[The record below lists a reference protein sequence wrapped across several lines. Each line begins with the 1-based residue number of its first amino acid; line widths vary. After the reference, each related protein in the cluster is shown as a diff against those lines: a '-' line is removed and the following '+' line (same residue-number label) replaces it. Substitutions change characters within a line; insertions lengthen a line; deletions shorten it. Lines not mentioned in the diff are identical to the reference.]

1 MKQASH
7 DLNPQ
12 EVAQAAK
19 AIYSIRVSK
28 DVVGGFRNT
37 QIRDKFDL
45 ENTSRFEGNS
55 GIFQSS
61 SGFGVIG
68 KGSGTHSDEAI
79 IVTRGTKTAAD
90 WFSNLIAVSTRS
102 SNNKSVHKGF
112 NNIFNSFDDQLF
124 TKLRLMNP
132 SVVHCVG
139 HSLGGA
145 LATLIAE
152 KIKVENIADP
162 YLYTFGCPRVGDY
175 HFSDSFTRDIG
186 ASRIHRSYHKTDIV
200 PMFPVWPF
208 VHSPT
213 PGLSCYI
220 DSPGNHPGAE
230 YHDMKYYIKSVK
242 DHSNWDTLHKRHPK
256 TNIEEQVENWL
267 DSDSPLAFT
276 GNTIAM
282 INSAIMY
289 VIKKIALAGLQFVIG
304 ESANIV
310 DMMAAFLTKAAKLT
324 KNTFVLVKK
333 LMIRILTAL
342 GRTAAK
348 VKDITV
354 DFVKLVLDA
363 LALALQQATSMAIR
377 LTHKVL

>member
-1 MKQASH
+1 MKEASQN
-7 DLNPQ
+7 LNPQ

-19 AIYSIRVSK
+19 AVYSIRVSR
-28 DVVGGFRNT
+28 DVVGGFKNT
-37 QIRDKFDL
+37 QIKDKFDL
-45 ENTSRFEGNS
+45 QNTSRFEGDS

-61 SGFGVIG
+61 SGFGVVG
-68 KGSGTHSDEAI
+68 KGTGSHKSEAVI
-79 IVTRGTKTAAD
+79 ITRGTKTAAD

-102 SNNKSVHKGF
+102 SSNKSVHKGF

-124 TKLRLMNP
+124 TKLRLINP
-132 SVVHCVG
+132 SVVHCIG

-152 KIKVENIADP
+152 KIKAEGIADP

-175 HFSDSFTRDIG
+175 HFSDSFTHDIG

-213 PGLSCYI
+213 PGLSCYL
-220 DSPGNHPGAE
+220 DSPGSHPGSE
-230 YHDMKYYIKSVK
+230 YHDMIHYIKSVK

-256 TNIEEQVENWL
+256 TNIEKQVENWL

-276 GNTIAM
+276 GNTISM

-304 ESANIV
+304 ESANIIDLLAV
-310 DMMAAFLTKAAKLT
+310 FLTRAAKLS
-324 KNTFVLVKK
+324 KDTFMLVKK
-333 LMIRILTAL
+333 LMLRIMSAL
-342 GRTAAK
+342 GKSVVK
-348 VKDITV
+348 VTDITV
-354 DFVKLVLDA
+354 GFVKFVLDA
-363 LALALQQATSMAIR
+363 LTLAMQQATSMAIR
-377 LTHKVL
+377 LAHKVL